1 MNSKAIMT
9 AVRSARGWDVARWAP
24 IPLRLV
30 VGYGFLVHGYAKL
43 VKGPDVFAG
52 ILHAIGVPA
61 PHLMAWLTILIEVLG
76 GVAVLLGAFV
86 PLASVPMAAVL
97 LVAVFTVHLP
107 YGFSSIKLMAV
118 TSAGAVFGP
127 PGYET
132 DLLYLACLAA
142 LVVGGSGPLA
152 IGGDIASRQR
162 GPAAADPDLTSTI
175 RSAPGIAPTASPSLQ
190 TVGPGQDVR
199 GARMLSMM
207 AQTRQQL
214 F

>member
-1 MNSKAIMT
+1 MNSNAIMT

-61 PHLMAWLTILIEVLG
+61 PHLMAWLTILIEVFG

-86 PLASVPMAAVL
+86 PLVSVPMAAVL
-97 LVAVFTVHLP
+97 LVAMFTVHLP

-118 TSAGAVFGP
+118 TPAGAVFGP

-142 LVVGGSGPLA
+142 LVAG
-152 IGGDIASRQR
+152 
-162 GPAAADPDLTSTI
+162 
-175 RSAPGIAPTASPSLQ
+175 RSAGIS
-190 TVGPGQDVR
+190 R
-199 GARMLSMM
+199 
-207 AQTRQQL
+207 TREADQQL
-214 F
+214 RVLV

>member
-1 MNSKAIMT
+1 M
-9 AVRSARGWDVARWAP
+9 
-24 IPLRLV
+24 
-30 VGYGFLVHGYAKL
+30 
-43 VKGPDVFAG
+43 
-52 ILHAIGVPA
+52 
-61 PHLMAWLTILIEVLG
+61 LG

-142 LVVGGSGPLA
+142 LVAGGSGPLA
-152 IGGDIASRQR
+152 IGGDIASPR
-162 GPAAADPDLTSTI
+162 GGAAAAAATGLTCTTPSTP
-175 RSAPGIAPTASPSLQ
+175 AVASPALQ
-190 TVGPGQDVR
+190 AVRPGQDAR
-199 GARMLSMM
+199 GARMLSTM